1 MTAAADSLTERAR
14 VATDTWLREF
24 VIALDLCPFASPA
37 LLRGE
42 VGIEVC
48 PATALE
54 AALGAIAQGA
64 ERVLDD
70 ESGPR
75 TLLLVLP
82 SGFTDLDD
90 FLELVGIADLLLADL
105 QLKDELQLVAFH
117 PDQHFADAPL
127 DDPAHAVT
135 RAPFPTVH
143 LLREDD
149 VAEAVARHPD
159 IDGLPARNAAKLRDR
174 AGWRSP

>member
-14 VATDTWLREF
+14 AATDTWLREF

-48 PATALE
+48 RATTLEPAV
-54 AALGAIAQGA
+54 GAIAQGA

-75 TLLLVLP
+75 TLLVVLP
-82 SGFTDLDD
+82 SGFSDLDD
-90 FLELVGIADLLLADL
+90 FLELVGIADLLLAEL
-105 QLKDELQLVAFH
+105 QLRDELQLVAFH
-117 PDQHFADAPL
+117 PDQHFADGPL

-135 RAPFPTVH
+135 QAPFPTVH

-149 VAEAVARHPD
+149 VAEAVMHHRD
-159 IDGLPARNAAKLRDR
+159 IDGLPARNATKLRDR